1 VEGWRE
7 EGEEDAAVRPW
18 RSKTEPWKSKTEER
32 ERSQIGK
39 KRQVV
44 LK

>member
-7 EGEEDAAVRPW
+7 EREEDAVVRPW
-18 RSKTEPWKSKTEER
+18 RSKTEER